1 MREMVRSAWRRREI
15 GGVVRVSLIFAGPIA
30 RRFLQDGWARCG
42 VMIKIWYSFWLGE
55 GRSVL
60 VAICRRKFCCSVSA
74 RGEVI
79 SKDNAIAQ
87 CLTVGIFANKN
98 DLLKKSFWLHIESN
112 ELSAKAAAHTRQ
124 SARHCCTTQ
133 YLDTEL
139 CEVTRRCDG
148 WWHTYVF

>member
-1 MREMVRSAWRRREI
+1 MSAK
-15 GGVVRVSLIFAGPIA
+15 G
-30 RRFLQDGWARCG
+30 
-42 VMIKIWYSFWLGE
+42 K
-55 GRSVL
+55 
-60 VAICRRKFCCSVSA
+60 
-74 RGEVI
+74 VI

-112 ELSAKAAAHTRQ
+112 ELSVKAAVHTEQ

-133 YLDTEL
+133 HLGAEL

-148 WWHTYVF
+148 W